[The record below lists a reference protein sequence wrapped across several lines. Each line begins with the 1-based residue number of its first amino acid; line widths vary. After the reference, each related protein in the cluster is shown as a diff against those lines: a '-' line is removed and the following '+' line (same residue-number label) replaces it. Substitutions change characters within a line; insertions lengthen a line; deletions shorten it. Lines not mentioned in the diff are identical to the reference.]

1 MRGTKNQYIGENCLK
16 VTWAVCRFKKEL
28 GKKEEGGVFEGVDTS
43 IHTMGKVGGWGILR
57 NGNNLSNGEDD
68 FEMGGWVGMALL
80 YGMCIGFHLRISERI
95 VPFSMGWGNNF
106 IGP

>member
-1 MRGTKNQYIGENCLK
+1 
-16 VTWAVCRFKKEL
+16 
-28 GKKEEGGVFEGVDTS
+28 
-43 IHTMGKVGGWGILR
+43 MGKVGGWGILR

-68 FEMGGWVGMALL
+68 FEMEGWVGMALL